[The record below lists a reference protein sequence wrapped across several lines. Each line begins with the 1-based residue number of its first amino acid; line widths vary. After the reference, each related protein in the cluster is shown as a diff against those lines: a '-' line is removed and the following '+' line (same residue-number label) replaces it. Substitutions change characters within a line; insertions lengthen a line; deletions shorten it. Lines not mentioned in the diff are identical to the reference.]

1 MKIDRSFP
9 VQILLSLL
17 ALACLGSYPLMR
29 YGGTEIINAV
39 VAGALLAT
47 VNVLIG
53 YAAIEYSFGKST
65 TTFFKYVLGGMGIRF
80 AMMAAVLVVLIK
92 VYDLHAGAL
101 VGSMGVC
108 YFVFLILEVVF
119 IQKKISIKQGS

>member
-9 VQILLSLL
+9 LQVLLSLL
-17 ALACLGSYPLMR
+17 ALACVGSYPLMK
-29 YGGTEIINAV
+29 YGTTEITWAAI
-39 VAGALLAT
+39 AGALLAT
-47 VNVLIG
+47 VNVLLG

-80 AMMAAVLVVLIK
+80 AMMAGVLVVLIK
-92 VYDLHAGAL
+92 AYDYHAGAL

-108 YFVFLILEVVF
+108 YLVFLILEVMF
-119 IQKKISIKQGS
+119 IQKKIGIKQGS